1 MGAES
6 APQSISGVQPG
17 FAVPRYRYR
26 IGRAGSAKSAKFHE
40 GPKRQARN
48 RNKLPGP
55 DFCTLNACPPRSG
68 AAAESDSATR
78 PTTGARGAEKS
89 GAGSGS
95 LLAGAEI
102 DGAGALA
109 RVLAPRE
116 DLGLLHFLG
125 ARGGQALDEEDPARG
140 LEVGEPA
147 ETPVGELGGQPRI
160 CRRASHGHHARHDF
174 LFAGLVGRG
183 EHGHL
188 GHGLVG
194 LQTRLHLRGRDVLAG
209 AADDVLLAV
218 DEIEH
223 AARMPADEVAGME
236 PAAPPRLFGCLRV
249 LQVAREEAVA
259 GAFGPAPADEEL
271 ALAVR
276 GQLLVALV
284 DHAGPEAAMRPAEG
298 ARVGLP
304 GPEGIRQGAPPPRPA

>member
-26 IGRAGSAKSAKFHE
+26 IGRAGAAKPAKFHE
-40 GPKRQARN
+40 GPKRQAGN

-68 AAAESDSATR
+68 AAAESDSPTR

-95 LLAGAEI
+95 LLAGAEV

-160 CRRASHGHHARHDF
+160 RRRAGHGHHASHDF
-174 LFAGLVGRG
+174 LFADLVGRG
-183 EHGHL
+183 EHGHP
-188 GHGLVG
+188 GHALMG

-223 AARMPADEVAGME
+223 AARIPADDVAGVE
-236 PAAPPRLFGCLRV
+236 PAAPPRLFGCLRA
-249 LQVAREEAVA
+249 LQVAREETVA
-259 GAFGPAPADEEL
+259 GSFGAAPSGEKVAPAG
-271 ALAVR
+271 R
-276 GQLLVALV
+276 
-284 DHAGPEAAMRPAEG
+284 
-298 ARVGLP
+298 
-304 GPEGIRQGAPPPRPA
+304 APPPFRPGGHARSVATVPRAAGA